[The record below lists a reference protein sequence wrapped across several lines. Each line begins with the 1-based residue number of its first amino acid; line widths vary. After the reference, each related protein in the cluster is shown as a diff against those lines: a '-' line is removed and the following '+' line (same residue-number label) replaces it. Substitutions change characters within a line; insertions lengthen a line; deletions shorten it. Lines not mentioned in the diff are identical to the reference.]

1 MKDKSAVM
9 DVEEEVAFEG
19 QEELIKPAAHVSSA
33 SAKVTPEEEPKKPEP
48 KKAAAAAAPAAPKLS
63 DAEVKANNIKDVAAI
78 LGLPEDFLKDFELW
92 PFCDQC
98 HVLYDL
104 FKAEDGELG
113 IEGLDRFLRVLGQ
126 ESPIQ
131 ELRSIMAEWGDKK
144 SGKMSF
150 EQFVDM
156 VERQAESWKTV
167 DELVEEH
174 QLLLFRSFKFYDEN
188 RDGNITAD
196 ELQTALEK
204 AGEKC
209 TLEEVQLL
217 FRHGDRNDDGLITV
231 DEWMMFMADVE
242 IKK

>member
-1 MKDKSAVM
+1 MKDKSASAM

-19 QEELIKPAAHVSSA
+19 QEEIITPAAHVSSA
-33 SAKVTPEEEPKKPEP
+33 SAKVAEQP
-48 KKAAAAAAPAAPKLS
+48 AAAAAPEKKPAAAASEKKLS

-78 LGLPEDFLKDFELW
+78 LGLPEDYLKDYELW

-98 HVLYDL
+98 HVLFDL
-104 FKAEDGELG
+104 FKGEDGELG

-150 EQFVDM
+150 GQFIDM
-156 VERQAESWKTV
+156 VERQGESWKAV
-167 DELVEEH
+167 DELAEEH
-174 QLLLFRSFKFYDEN
+174 QLLLFRSFKYYDEN

-196 ELQTALEK
+196 ELQTALEV

-209 TLEEVQLL
+209 SLEEIQLL